1 MSDYHIPVLL
11 HESIDK
17 LVINPNGVYVDVTF
31 GGGGHSQEILNRL
44 SAKGRLMVFDQDGE
58 AGHNS
63 IQDDRLIF
71 IPANFRFLYRY
82 WKWTQLDKV
91 DGILA
96 DLGVSSH
103 QFDVDYRGFSYRYS
117 SELDMR
123 MNQHSSLTAQ
133 DVLAYYSHEELTHIF
148 SRYGEVRNSKKLARV
163 IIENREARE
172 IVSTSQLNEI
182 LQSIIVGDRNKYM
195 AQVYQALRIEVNNE
209 IQCLEEL
216 LMDSLRVMKVEARFV
231 VISYHSLEDRLVK
244 RFFKSGKLDGQI
256 PKDDYGHSIS
266 LMKQI
271 GKLIIPTI
279 EEQERNPRSKSA
291 KMRVGEKIK

>member
-1 MSDYHIPVLL
+1 
-11 HESIDK
+11 
-17 LVINPNGVYVDVTF
+17 
-31 GGGGHSQEILNRL
+31 
-44 SAKGRLMVFDQDGE
+44 
-58 AGHNS
+58 
-63 IQDDRLIF
+63 
-71 IPANFRFLYRY
+71 LYRY